1 MTGSV
6 WTPDSNILKIPSLVT
21 VLGVTWSDKCANCT
35 LFKAEVPFSL
45 APNVDHNDERPTKK
59 FFEHGYL
66 IFCLHKSCSA
76 LAIKHPKHDEN
87 IKTIDLPKKLFY
99 SSYVMGA
106 VAILLNLIVLI
117 TIILAGSLRKTTSM
131 LLIFNMA
138 LCDLLIG
145 IYSII
150 IGNLNI
156 FSFLSSVQ
164 LEKKVEKLVFG
175 DGILCPLATAIFTS
189 AECVAA
195 ATSLLLTVEKYCS
208 IVHCMNPDRRLGK
221 KVATMCLVFCWVL
234 SLAYAISP
242 EFHFLNLSYSA
253 TMMCSFPVA
262 GRDTFLICLCV
273 LVAFYIANIPLYVRI
288 FLFVRHSGSQLG
300 VKREATILKK
310 IALVVGSNFIL
321 LLTPMILIL
330 TFVPVEDI
338 HDKIKLRSD
347 RHNQILFVFGFW
359 FPIAC
364 LGLNSCIN
372 PILGAFRQGVFLKQ
386 IKNVFKWL
394 RIPPSFGALRR
405 QGTNRSQSQLSTA
418 SSQIVLYK
426 VTQLSS
432 V

>member
-1 MTGSV
+1 
-6 WTPDSNILKIPSLVT
+6 
-21 VLGVTWSDKCANCT
+21 
-35 LFKAEVPFSL
+35 
-45 APNVDHNDERPTKK
+45 
-59 FFEHGYL
+59 
-66 IFCLHKSCSA
+66 
-76 LAIKHPKHDEN
+76 
-87 IKTIDLPKKLFY
+87 
-99 SSYVMGA
+99 
-106 VAILLNLIVLI
+106 
-117 TIILAGSLRKTTSM
+117 
-131 LLIFNMA
+131 
-138 LCDLLIG
+138 
-145 IYSII
+145 
-150 IGNLNI
+150 
-156 FSFLSSVQ
+156 
-164 LEKKVEKLVFG
+164 
-175 DGILCPLATAIFTS
+175 
-189 AECVAA
+189 
-195 ATSLLLTVEKYCS
+195 
-208 IVHCMNPDRRLGK
+208 MNPDRRLGK

-386 IKNVFKWL
+386 IKNVFKWI

-432 V
+432 VWCGIMCYAQF